1 MVTRRNPSGS
11 EKTKQKGMYT
21 LQEKIEA
28 LNFVRVAR
36 VEDNAKGFIYLH
48 NWPTGWQE
56 LAFNSKEEANAWILK
71 RNTPA

>member
-1 MVTRRNPSGS
+1 
-11 EKTKQKGMYT
+11 MYT